1 MKKILFLFAIAVIIG
16 SCGDGTES
24 YSGYIISGN
33 FENSN
38 GHPIYLAEITT
49 GSPKIID
56 SVKVDN
62 DGNFRMKGNLNEPV
76 PCILYRTLDDP
87 IKLVVSNEDKITI
100 KADGQDLNATY
111 TISGSDECERL
122 MKIARHTRRNL
133 LVIDSLNFIF
143 SKNKGRN
150 DFDTTLADIK
160 RISDSVMADQKKMLV
175 EEIKSEPG
183 SFSSFLLLSEQLGQA
198 NFVFD
203 LKKDFKYFEMVEKGL
218 VEKYPKSKI
227 TLGFSSFIREAK
239 NTIDETQKLPDEL
252 KVGDIAPDIVLKDN
266 KGNIVKLYDLRGKY
280 VLLNFWATWCKP
292 CRMENP
298 VLTRNYMKYKKSKI
312 GFEIFQVSLDLS
324 TDREEWMRVIKNDN
338 MAEWIHVLDE
348 DQIYSKEYNIQTIP
362 LNFMIDKNGVII
374 AKNIMG
380 RDLEEKLRE
389 VFKY

>member
-1 MKKILFLFAIAVIIG
+1 
-16 SCGDGTES
+16 
-24 YSGYIISGN
+24 
-33 FENSN
+33 
-38 GHPIYLAEITT
+38 
-49 GSPKIID
+49 
-56 SVKVDN
+56 
-62 DGNFRMKGNLNEPV
+62 
-76 PCILYRTLDDP
+76 
-87 IKLVVSNEDKITI
+87 
-100 KADGQDLNATY
+100 
-111 TISGSDECERL
+111 
-122 MKIARHTRRNL
+122 
-133 LVIDSLNFIF
+133 
-143 SKNKGRN
+143 
-150 DFDTTLADIK
+150 
-160 RISDSVMADQKKMLV
+160 MLV